1 MATFDN
7 FKARP
12 IASVRDGADA
22 NRDVANAKH
31 EAGLTPP
38 GKDLSDENLAKA
50 RAEGWS
56 STGGPTHTVN
66 E

>member
-1 MATFDN
+1 MATFDD

-12 IASVRDGADA
+12 FRSVRDGALA
-22 NRDVANAKH
+22 NFDVASAKR
-31 EAGLTPP
+31 EASLTPP

-56 STGGPTHTVN
+56 STGGPRHRPT